1 MIGPSHRRL
10 SNWEKRCHR
19 FDFGRLL
26 GDVMV
31 GEEGEGGLVLVIE
44 RDVIAACFLEAG
56 VS

>member
-10 SNWEKRCHR
+10 SNWEKRYHR
-19 FDFGRLL
+19 FDFWRFL